1 MRNQLLLFFFL
12 SVTTTNIFAA
22 NGIQKIIL
30 NVNRVSSD
38 VSDATEIYF
47 AQGTSQLFS
56 TPQDSKKIFDTISA
70 QIYSLTSDMVACYS
84 NGCGNLVGSSVVTI
98 GIETGQAGTYL
109 ISAST
114 ISNFDEGSI
123 ILLEDRMLGTFT
135 DLRQYTDTALI
146 TDAGQNQTR
155 FYLHVSAPPVLSA
168 IAAGCTNEN
177 GKMIVSEDSAVRW
190 TAVLLFDS
198 NSRLVASLNDT
209 TGGFSFGGLT
219 SGNYAMAFTSGSYT
233 FVKTLIVT
241 SNEVLLTIS
250 AAATKAEV
258 GQTMLFYSTANDATD
273 YTWTFGDSSIITGIA
288 NPGYNYYQPGTYTVS
303 LRASNS
309 FNCSANASITIDISA
324 ETATGIADVSGDS
337 VQVYSY
343 NNTVVI
349 AGNNLTGIAYVCDIY
364 NLAGQLITTTQV
376 TSSYFTLNLD
386 GQSAGI
392 YLVQV
397 KTATGTFTKKVF
409 VGRS

>member
-155 FYLHVSAPPVLSA
+155 FYQHPIQCFP
-168 IAAGCTNEN
+168 
-177 GKMIVSEDSAVRW
+177 
-190 TAVLLFDS
+190 
-198 NSRLVASLNDT
+198 
-209 TGGFSFGGLT
+209 
-219 SGNYAMAFTSGSYT
+219 
-233 FVKTLIVT
+233 
-241 SNEVLLTIS
+241 
-250 AAATKAEV
+250 
-258 GQTMLFYSTANDATD
+258 
-273 YTWTFGDSSIITGIA
+273 
-288 NPGYNYYQPGTYTVS
+288 
-303 LRASNS
+303 
-309 FNCSANASITIDISA
+309 
-324 ETATGIADVSGDS
+324 
-337 VQVYSY
+337 
-343 NNTVVI
+343 
-349 AGNNLTGIAYVCDIY
+349 
-364 NLAGQLITTTQV
+364 
-376 TSSYFTLNLD
+376 LD
-386 GQSAGI
+386 
-392 YLVQV
+392 
-397 KTATGTFTKKVF
+397 
-409 VGRS
+409 